1 MNQTYHNFDQ
11 ETKGWVD
18 LIQPRVP
25 STKLT
30 VDVNAK
36 WVVVGAGYT
45 GLSCA
50 RRLAELHP
58 NEKIFLIEA
67 REIGQSASGRNSGY
81 AVAHSHFSGGYQ
93 KTQLENYQRIDR
105 INQSGLKSLKSIIE
119 NNQIECDYKDSGIYH
134 LAADKNSSE
143 ESDQFVDYLQKRQ
156 IEHIE
161 LSKDQI
167 KIELGTNWYQKG
179 VKVKDGALVQ
189 PAKLVFGL
197 ADSLPSNV
205 ELYENTPVLEIDMGR
220 LSTIKTPSSI
230 LKAENIIMACNY
242 EPIAKGKLKQRVVGV
257 TLSGSITRVLSQ
269 DEFEM
274 LGSES
279 SWGVLSLHSGGATV
293 RLTEDKRI
301 SIRNTAEYNNHRLL
315 NPKQLKNRQEIHR
328 QAFNNRFP
336 ELSHVNFEH
345 LYSGVEG
352 VTANKTNIFKRFS
365 DNLFYAGC
373 YNGSGITKGTAFGLA
388 MADYACGNDE
398 DLVHDCLSI
407 AEAKW
412 LPPKPILDLGAWY
425 ITKQR
430 FKGVGKDR

>member
-50 RRLAELHP
+50 RRLAELNP

-179 VKVKDGALVQ
+179 VKVKNGALVQ

-220 LSTIKTPSSI
+220 VKHNKNSKFN
-230 LKAENIIMACNY
+230 LK
-242 EPIAKGKLKQRVVGV
+242 G
-257 TLSGSITRVLSQ
+257 
-269 DEFEM
+269 
-274 LGSES
+274 
-279 SWGVLSLHSGGATV
+279 
-293 RLTEDKRI
+293 
-301 SIRNTAEYNNHRLL
+301 
-315 NPKQLKNRQEIHR
+315 
-328 QAFNNRFP
+328 
-336 ELSHVNFEH
+336 
-345 LYSGVEG
+345 
-352 VTANKTNIFKRFS
+352 
-365 DNLFYAGC
+365 
-373 YNGSGITKGTAFGLA
+373 
-388 MADYACGNDE
+388 
-398 DLVHDCLSI
+398 
-407 AEAKW
+407 
-412 LPPKPILDLGAWY
+412 
-425 ITKQR
+425 
-430 FKGVGKDR
+430 

>member
-1 MNQTYHNFDQ
+1 MNQTHHNFDQ

-18 LIQPRVP
+18 LIHPREP
-25 STKLT
+25 SKRLT
-30 VDVNAK
+30 TDLDAR
-36 WVVVGAGYT
+36 WVIIGAGFT

-50 RRLAELHP
+50 RRLAELNP
-58 NEKIFLIEA
+58 NEKIILLEA
-67 REIGQSASGRNSGY
+67 RAIGQSASGRNSGY

-93 KTQLENYQRIDR
+93 KSQLEHYQRIDR
-105 INQSGLKSLKSIIE
+105 INQTGLNSLKSIIE
-119 NNQIECDYKDSGIYH
+119 NSQIECDYKDSGIYH
-134 LAADKNSSE
+134 MAADKNSSE
-143 ESDQFVDYLQKRQ
+143 ECDQFLDYLQKRE
-156 IEHIE
+156 IEHTK

-167 KIELGTNWYQKG
+167 NMELGTNWYLKG
-179 VKVKDGALVQ
+179 VKVKNGALVQ

-205 ELYENTPVLEIDMGR
+205 ELYENSPVLQIDKGR
-220 LSTIKTPSSI
+220 VNTIKTPSSI
-230 LKAENIIMACNY
+230 LMAENIIMACNY
-242 EPIAKGKLKQRVVGV
+242 EPIANGKLKQRVVGV
-257 TLSGSITRVLSQ
+257 TLSGSITRVLNQ
-269 DEFEM
+269 DEVEL
-274 LGSES
+274 LGTEP

-301 SIRNTAEYNNHRLL
+301 SIRNTAEYNNHHLL
-315 NPKQLKNRQEIHR
+315 DDKQLKNRQEIHR

-336 ELSHVNFEH
+336 KLSHVDFEH

-352 VTANKTNIFKRFS
+352 VTANKTNIFKKLS
-365 DNLFYAGC
+365 NNLYYAGC

-398 DLVHDCLSI
+398 GLVHDCLSI
-407 AEAKW
+407 EEAKW

-425 ITKQR
+425 VTKQR